1 MTSEELR
8 RLIAPHKYDIG
19 GPITALRTLQRQ
31 LGWIDAEA
39 EAAVAHV
46 FNLSRA
52 DVRGLV
58 GFYADFRTTPPAT
71 HVLTVCQAEACQ
83 AVGARELTRAIA
95 DRLGIGLGETTP
107 DRSIGLEGVACLG
120 LCARAPAMRID
131 DELVVGADA
140 QVERVLGDL
149 LS

>member
-8 RLIAPHKYDIG
+8 RLIAPHKNEIG
-19 GPITALRTLQRQ
+19 GPITALRTLQRHR
-31 LGWIDAEA
+31 GWIDTEA
-39 EAAVAHV
+39 EAAVADI

-58 GFYADFRTTPPAT
+58 NFYADFRTAPPAT

-83 AVGARELTRAIA
+83 AVGARELTTAIA
-95 DRLGIGLGETTP
+95 DRLEIELGGMTS

-120 LCARAPAMRID
+120 LCARAPAMMVD
-131 DELVVGADA
+131 GTPVVEADA
-140 QVERVLGDL
+140 NVDRVLDAFL
-149 LS
+149 R